1 MKKSQNEALEELILY
16 KVKLF
21 TKENYFRYFKYILLE
36 LTKNSDAFRKKKTL
50 SNSLSSILIER
61 NNNLS
66 NWMLIYKLIFQ
77 LKKEIHS
84 EKEINLNPLCF
95 QYLKALCFIKMKNLT
110 NISNDEIIPLNQVI
124 YVYLNLC
131 EKQIKI
137 NKEEEQGNFMKY
149 KIYFRQKDNRKS
161 IIRNKNNILNKT
173 QIKLNRRKLGAKKG
187 PISKPLNYNNS
198 FTRLFIGETD
208 KDSIRERYLSNMAV
222 KKQKQLH
229 LSNAF
234 GELSLI
240 YLKNMYKKLF
250 ENKVRL
256 NCDKDMIKVVKQ
268 FENDYRLIDN
278 FQRSEILNSNNN
290 SKIKHNNNQKD
301 NHIKKSGIKFR
312 FSLGLPEITKNNSQE
327 IGLILS
333 NSSRYKSK
341 SFHHS
346 AHGKNKLK
354 DSSEHTAREINEY
367 KTKNIIDNNNNINI
381 SNNNKLKINLTDKKL
396 KRNFSFITMK
406 SKSKLKKKRY
416 NLINYLNKK
425 DFFFS

>member
-50 SNSLSSILIER
+50 SNSLSSILI
-61 NNNLS
+61 LS

-290 SKIKHNNNQKD
+290 SKIKHNNQKD

-312 FSLGLPEITKNNSQE
+312 FSLGLPEITKNNCQE

-367 KTKNIIDNNNNINI
+367 KAKNIIDNNNNINI

>member
-50 SNSLSSILIER
+50 SNSLSSILVER

-229 LSNAF
+229 LSNAYGDF
-234 GELSLI
+234 SII

-250 ENKVRL
+250 EKKVKL
-256 NCDKDMIKVVKQ
+256 KCDNDMIKIVKQ
-268 FENDYRLIDN
+268 FENDYKVIDN
-278 FQRSEILNSNNN
+278 FQRSEFINSNNN
-290 SKIKHNNNQKD
+290 SKIKLKYNKHKGI
-301 NHIKKSGIKFR
+301 HIKKNNNLFLRNKSGISHR
-312 FSLGLPEITKNNSQE
+312 LSIGPSEISKNNSQE
-327 IGLILS
+327 VLFALS
-333 NSSRYKSK
+333 NSRRYKSK
-341 SFHHS
+341 SFHNS
-346 AHGKNKLK
+346 MTSKKKIK
-354 DSSEHTAREINEY
+354 DSLILTAREINSY
-367 KTKNIIDNNNNINI
+367 KSSKMIDFNK
-381 SNNNKLKINLTDKKL
+381 SNANVTNKKL
-396 KRNFSFITMK
+396 QRNFSAIMMK
-406 SKSKLKKKRY
+406 PNLNKKRFH
-416 NLINYLNKK
+416 LINYMRKK

>member
-149 KIYFRQKDNRKS
+149 EIYFRQKDNRKS

-290 SKIKHNNNQKD
+290 SKIKHNNQKD

-367 KTKNIIDNNNNINI
+367 KAKNIIDNNNNINI